1 MEWEYISYVSSAAC
15 GCMGGCECG
24 CVSSKNCT
32 IFHATDKPSLH
43 CQTLVLS
50 PLTQMVQYRHKLM
63 QTLQALKKGSTSVE
77 GVLEAFSMTDFLK
90 EFDSIVEELYAE
102 FAPSVVEQVIMVAKL
117 SEVSISCVVDLWTL
131 STVYHLS
138 EVVSINLSL
147 HETFT
152 VTE

>member
-1 MEWEYISYVSSAAC
+1 
-15 GCMGGCECG
+15 MGGCECG

-117 SEVSISCVVDLWTL
+117 SLWWICGLCQLCTICQRWL
-131 STVYHLS
+131 AST
-138 EVVSINLSL
+138 SL
-147 HETFT
+147 FMRLLPSQNN
-152 VTE
+152 